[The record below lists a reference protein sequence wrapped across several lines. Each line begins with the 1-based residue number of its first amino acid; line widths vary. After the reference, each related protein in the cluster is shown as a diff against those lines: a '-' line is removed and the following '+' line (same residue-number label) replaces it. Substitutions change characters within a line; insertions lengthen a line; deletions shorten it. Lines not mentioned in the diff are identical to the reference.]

1 MPTAQKGN
9 KSSVMEMLAAIF
21 TTGIVVAGGLPR
33 MVEDQT
39 GQKWLRRAVT
49 V

>member
-21 TTGIVVAGGLPR
+21 TTGIVVAGGFLA
-33 MVEDQT
+33 
-39 GQKWLRRAVT
+39 WLKTKPGKNGCSVL
-49 V
+49 